1 MARKLD
7 ERVREM
13 RRRLAV
19 AHNSARAM
27 SAVAGRLL
35 QQVKSLQRDVSA
47 RDLLISQLKEQLID
61 AELMYARAMK
71 D

>member
-7 ERVREM
+7 GRVREM
-13 RRRLAV
+13 KRRLAV
-19 AHNSARAM
+19 SHKSAREM

-35 QQVKSLQRDVSA
+35 QQVKSLQRDVAA